1 MTGWYI
7 FDVMRKY
14 RGRRNV
20 WVALLV
26 NHDPDDISLYNLWRA
41 TQSRWLE
48 LGRHKTRDDAWDH
61 AEAMIATRY

>member
-20 WVALLV
+20 WVALLA
-26 NHDPDDISLYNLWRA
+26 NHDPDDIFPVQPLAGNAIPLA
-41 TQSRWLE
+41 
-48 LGRHKTRDDAWDH
+48 
-61 AEAMIATRY
+61 